1 VQSQLRL
8 SKDDVIDPRARSLKA
23 RALLYMLPELGNHL
37 THNLHLESFNGQA
50 PQDGV
55 SGRRHCHSERG
66 KPHSHPGVVGGCKP
80 HSLVQRGTN
89 YGQAQLGPSELHNCN
104 LID

>member
-1 VQSQLRL
+1 MQSQLRL

-50 PQDGV
+50 PQHGV
-55 SGRRHCHSERG
+55 SG
-66 KPHSHPGVVGGCKP
+66 
-80 HSLVQRGTN
+80 
-89 YGQAQLGPSELHNCN
+89 
-104 LID
+104 